1 MLNESLLKK
10 QFIGRDGFIWWIGQV
25 CEAGTW
31 AENAPALP
39 VANISDLPG
48 FKRRVKVSI
57 LFLVKKFE
65 YTNTD
70 KKQDGYEK
78 ILKYNV
84 NSNIDLQE
92 KLVIGAYNNRT
103 LFFDPFEFKVKEVDF
118 DISKQKDKVK
128 SSGKEIDFVAE
139 EFRNGS

>member
-57 LFLVKKFE
+57 LGYHTASKDDLKNEDLPWAYVLMPPTAGGGMGGGSESLNFTGGEWVFGFFL
-65 YTNTD
+65 
-70 KKQDGYEK
+70 DGEDAQQPVVLGVFGLSL
-78 ILKYNV
+78 IH
-84 NSNIDLQE
+84 I
-92 KLVIGAYNNRT
+92 
-103 LFFDPFEFKVKEVDF
+103 
-118 DISKQKDKVK
+118 
-128 SSGKEIDFVAE
+128 
-139 EFRNGS
+139 